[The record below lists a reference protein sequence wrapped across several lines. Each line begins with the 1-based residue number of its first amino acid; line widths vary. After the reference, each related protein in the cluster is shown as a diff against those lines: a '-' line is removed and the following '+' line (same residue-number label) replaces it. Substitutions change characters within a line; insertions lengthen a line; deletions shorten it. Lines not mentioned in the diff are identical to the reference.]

1 MKIDVGERQ
10 YELVQDW
17 GRLPE
22 GWRWGQCA
30 GVACDSQDNVFVFT
44 RTEHPLMVF
53 DKSGKLVDHWG
64 EELFEHPHGIC
75 ITPNDDVYFVETVTH
90 LITKFDKAGKHKL
103 SIGKRHQPSD
113 TGYTQDVREPA
124 GPLASGGGMPIING
138 VAHSAGPFHQPTDI
152 SIADNGDIFVSDGYR
167 NARAHWF
174 HADGSL
180 VKSWGEP
187 GNAKEL
193 KNTKDKP
200 GYFHTPHGIWVHK
213 DRVYVSDRENYRI
226 QIYTTAG
233 EFVDI
238 WTDFERPTKIY
249 VDPSEEVMYVSE
261 LEDRCSIVDLDGN
274 VIGRYGSERS
284 NEPGKFW
291 GPHGIWVD
299 SEGSIYIAEVLN
311 GARMQKFARMK

>member
-1 MKIDVGERQ
+1 MIIDVGERK
-10 YELVQDW
+10 YELVKDW
-17 GRLPE
+17 GQLPD

-30 GVACDSQDNVFVFT
+30 GVACDSNDNVFVFT

-53 DKSGKLVDHWG
+53 DKAGRLIDHWG

-90 LITKFDKAGKHKL
+90 LITKFDKAGKHRL
-103 SIGKRHQPSD
+103 SIGTRHQPSD

-138 VAHSAGPFHQPTDI
+138 VAHSAGPFHQPTDV

-193 KNTKDKP
+193 KNTKEKP

-226 QIYTTAG
+226 QIYSTAG
-233 EFVDI
+233 EFIDI
-238 WTDFERPTKIY
+238 WTGFERPTKIY
-249 VDPSEEVMYVSE
+249 VDADEVMYVSE
-261 LEDRCSIVDLDGN
+261 LEDRFSIVDLEGN

-311 GARMQKFARMK
+311 GARMQKFARRK

>member
-1 MKIDVGERQ
+1 MIIDAGERQ
-10 YELVQDW
+10 YELVKDW
-17 GRLPE
+17 GQLPD

-30 GVACDSQDNVFVFT
+30 GVACDSEDNVFVFT

-90 LITKFDKAGKHKL
+90 LVTKFNKAGRHLL
-103 SIGKRHQPSD
+103 SIGKRHQASD

-138 VAHSAGPFHQPTDI
+138 VARSAGPFHQPTDI
-152 SIADNGDIFVSDGYR
+152 SIADDGDIFVSDGYR
-167 NARAHWF
+167 NARTHQF
-174 HADGSL
+174 KADGTL
-180 VKSWGEP
+180 VRSWGEP

-226 QIYTTAG
+226 QIYSTDG
-233 EFVDI
+233 EFIDI
-238 WTDFERPTKIY
+238 WTGFERPTKIY
-249 VDPSEEVMYVSE
+249 VDAEEVMYVSE
-261 LEDRCSIVDLDGN
+261 LEDRFSIVDLEGN

-284 NEPGKFW
+284 NDPGKFW
-291 GPHGIWVD
+291 GPHGIWAD

-311 GARMQKFARMK
+311 GARMQKFARRK